1 MGAHWDALS
10 VTANYLSPP
19 ELCVRRGRGYI
30 AGMSRRR
37 RSLPVLLGFSVLL
50 GAMGCAALRAVAA
63 PATPPAALVVT
74 LRAPDSRADLRN
86 AFVREAVDLALR
98 RTQASDGPYRLAV
111 TKPMNKPRA
120 LREAARQAEP
130 NLLVVT
136 STESGRD
143 AGLVPVRF
151 PIHLGTNRYRVCFV
165 HAPRQPAVRAVDSVA
180 ALAQLRI
187 VQGRNWPDVAVLRA
201 SGLNV
206 AEVGTYD
213 AMFKM
218 VAMGRADLF
227 CRNVLE
233 IGHEIQTHDGAPGLA
248 LEDSLLLSYDLP
260 QYLYT
265 HADNRQ
271 AIDRVERGLKLAF
284 SDGSLQALLRRY
296 MQPSLA
302 LLNLPQRRL
311 LALQVPASMR
321 VEMDD
326 RPYQIDL
333 LRKPGR

>member
-1 MGAHWDALS
+1 
-10 VTANYLSPP
+10 
-19 ELCVRRGRGYI
+19 
-30 AGMSRRR
+30 MSRHR
-37 RSLPVLLGFSVLL
+37 RSLPGLLRLIGLL
-50 GAMGCAALRAVAA
+50 GAMGCAAVGVMAA
-63 PATPPAALVVT
+63 PAASPPALVVT

-86 AFVREAVDLALR
+86 AFIRDAVELALR
-98 RTQASDGPYRLAV
+98 RTQASDGPFRLAV
-111 TKPMNKPRA
+111 TKPMNKTRA
-120 LREAARQAEP
+120 LLEAARQAEP
-130 NLLVVT
+130 NLLVAT
-136 STESGRD
+136 GTENGRD

-165 HAPRQPAVRAVDSVA
+165 HAPRQPAVRAVDSLA

-187 VQGRNWPDVAVLRA
+187 VQGRNWADVAVLRA
-201 SGLNV
+201 NGLDV

-218 VAMGRADLF
+218 VALGRADLF

-233 IGHEIQTHDGAPGLA
+233 IGHEIHTHQGAPGLA

-265 HADNRQ
+265 HADNLE

-284 SDGSLQALLRRY
+284 ADGSLQDLLRRY
-296 MQPSLA
+296 MQSSLA
-302 LLNLPQRRL
+302 LLKLPQRRL
-311 LALQVPASMR
+311 IALQAPASLR